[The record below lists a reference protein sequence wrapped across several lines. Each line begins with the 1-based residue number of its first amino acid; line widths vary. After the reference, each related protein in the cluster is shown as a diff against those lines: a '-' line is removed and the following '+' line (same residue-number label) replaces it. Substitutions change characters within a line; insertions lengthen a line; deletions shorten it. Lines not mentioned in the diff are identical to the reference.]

1 MATIL
6 LTEQPDA
13 RYVEL
18 HTVRRRDRLRAR
30 FCTWKLDRALARGAS
45 PDSSP
50 ALSLRAN
57 RLIGR
62 EARCRLAQELRELPA
77 HAARPPCRL
86 EAGVPIC
93 RQGVL
98 QAVGLLEELA
108 ARLEGREPVDAS
120 GVARVRVLLT
130 NADSPL
136 FDPVGAE
143 AFVRATRMTVDA
155 LEHCVS
161 V

>member
-13 RYVEL
+13 RYVEPY
-18 HTVRRRDRLRAR
+18 TVRRRDRLRAR

-62 EARCRLAQELRELPA
+62 NLRRRLAQELRELPA
-77 HAARPPCRL
+77 HAVRPPCRL
-86 EAGVPIC
+86 DAGVPIC

-98 QAVGLLEELA
+98 RAVGLLEELA
-108 ARLEGREPVDAS
+108 ARVEGRDPVDAR
-120 GVARVRVLLT
+120 GVAQVRALLT
-130 NADSPL
+130 NPDSPL
-136 FDPVGAE
+136 FDPAGVE
-143 AFVRATRMTVDA
+143 AFVRALRTTLDS
-155 LEHCVS
+155 LDHSVS

>member
-6 LTEQPDA
+6 LTEQPEA
-13 RYVEL
+13 RYVEP
-18 HTVRRRDRLRAR
+18 HTVRARDRLRAR
-30 FCTWKLDRALARGAS
+30 VSTWKLDRALARGIS

-62 EARCRLAQELRELPA
+62 KDRRRLAQELRELPPR
-77 HAARPPCRL
+77 AARPPCRL

-108 ARLEGREPVDAS
+108 ARLEGPEPLDAR
-120 GVARVRVLLT
+120 GVAQVRVLLT

-136 FDPVGAE
+136 FNPLGVDE
-143 AFVRATRMTVDA
+143 FVRAMRAIVDA
-155 LEHCVS
+155 LERWVP

>member
-13 RYVEL
+13 RYVEP
-18 HTVRRRDRLRAR
+18 HTVRTRDRVRAR
-30 FCTWKLDRALARGAS
+30 VSSWTLDRALARGVS

-57 RLIGR
+57 RLIGAS
-62 EARCRLAQELRELPA
+62 ARRRLAQELRLLYA
-77 HAARPPCRL
+77 RASRPPCRL
-86 EAGVPIC
+86 DAGVPIC
-93 RQGVL
+93 RRGVL
-98 QAVGLLEELA
+98 RAGGILEELA
-108 ARLEGREPVDAS
+108 TRLEGPGPVDAR
-120 GVARVRVLLT
+120 GVAQVRVLLT

-136 FDPVGAE
+136 FNPTGVDE
-143 AFVRATRMTVDA
+143 FMRAMRTMVDA
-155 LEHCVS
+155 LEHCVP